1 MSEKPQSK
9 RDFAVDLFR
18 SYKTGF
24 IKKKKIVEQR
34 SNTPGDPT
42 LISNVLSELIEERDW
57 NSGLAEGTLFAT
69 WAQVVGADI
78 AQHTTPLS
86 LLDGRLLVQCSSTA
100 WATQLN
106 LVGPSLL
113 ETIRSSAP
121 GRPCGIPRFHRAYR
135 PQLEAWPTHDLQWPR
150 SPRHLWLTPG
160 NKPPLLPVISLET

>member
-1 MSEKPQSK
+1 MSENRPSK
-9 RDFAVDLFR
+9 RDLAVDLFR

-24 IKKKKIVEQR
+24 IKKKKIVEPR

-121 GRPCGIPRFHRAYR
+121 GALVESLDFIGPAAPSWKRGLRTISNGRGPRDTY
-135 PQLEAWPTHDLQWPR
+135 
-150 SPRHLWLTPG
+150 G
-160 NKPPLLPVISLET
+160 